1 MGWLSLLKLV
11 LTLSAS
17 IAEIVEDKQL
27 LDAGEAKNVAK
38 TLREQ
43 NERVEKALTARRDVK
58 HDPDS
63 LRNDLNRRD

>member
-11 LTLSAS
+11 LTVSAS

-43 NERVEKALTARRDVK
+43 NDRVEKALAARRAVK

-63 LRNDLNRRD
+63 LRNDPNRRD